1 MCLYYYYSNIPTVNY
16 LSAENVSKSFGEKW
30 LFKNVTFGMSR
41 GDKVALIGTNGT
53 GKTTFM
59 NILAGLIPPDNG
71 EVNIRKEIRVSY
83 LDQNPLF
90 DDELPVMEVIFASA
104 NPVADAVK
112 RYEHALA
119 TGDNDALTDIL
130 EEMDH
135 LKAWDF
141 EAKAKEILGRLGIHD
156 VDARFGTLS
165 GGQRKRVALA
175 KVLLEDPDLLLLDEP
190 TNHLDLA
197 TVEWLE
203 NHLSTQN
210 TTLLVV
216 THDRYFL
223 DKVCN
228 NVLELDHGTAYTYKG
243 NYAYFLEKKFLRE
256 EVEAAEIDKARNLMR
271 KELDWIRRQPKA
283 RGTKAKYRVDA
294 FEGIKDKASQKKS
307 DNQMELNVRATRLG
321 SKIIELESVGK
332 SYDDREL
339 IHNFVYTFRKG
350 DRIGIVGPNGMGKT
364 TLLKMITGEVRPDNG
379 QVIRGDTVQFGHYTQ
394 SDLAYEPG
402 QRVIEI
408 VKEVADVV
416 RLGTG
421 QTVMVSKFLETF
433 LFPPEKQY
441 DFVEKLSGGE
451 KRRLQLLLMLMKEP
465 NFLILDEPTND
476 LDISSLNVLE
486 EFLSNFPGCLM
497 IVSHDRYFL
506 DQLVD
511 HLFVFEGEGKIRD
524 FPGNYSDYRVWLE
537 EQETTERQK
546 NNGQSSVSKSEPA
559 KETTT
564 VAAEKNPEGPKR
576 KLSFKE
582 LREMEQLEAELPKLE
597 TRKTNLIQKLNSGG
611 SHDELTTWAVEI
623 EQITDAQ
630 SGKEMRWL
638 ELSEIA

>member
-1 MCLYYYYSNIPTVNY
+1 MNY
-16 LSAENVSKSFGEKW
+16 LSAENISKSFGEKW
-30 LFKNVTFGMSR
+30 LFKNITFGMSR
-41 GDKVALIGTNGT
+41 GDKVALIGSNGT

-59 NILAGLIPPDNG
+59 NILAGLVPPDSG
-71 EVNIRKEIRVSY
+71 EVNLRREIRMGY
-83 LDQNPLF
+83 LDQSPNF
-90 DDELPVMEVIFASA
+90 DDELPVMEVIFASS
-104 NPVADAVK
+104 NLVASAVK

-119 TGDNDALTDIL
+119 TGDNEGLTEIL
-130 EEMDH
+130 EEMDQ

-175 KVLLEDPDLLLLDEP
+175 KVLLEEPDLLLLDEP

-203 NHLSTQN
+203 IHLNTQN

-228 NVLELDHGTAYTYKG
+228 NVLEIDHGSAYTYKG
-243 NYAYFLEKKFLRE
+243 NYAYFLEKKYERE
-256 EVEAAEIDKARNLMR
+256 AVEAAEIDKARNLMR

-294 FEGIKDKASQKKS
+294 FEDLKDKASQKKF

-321 SKIIELESVGK
+321 SKIIELQSVGK
-332 SYDDREL
+332 GYDGREL

-379 QVIRGDTVQFGHYTQ
+379 QVVRGDTVQFGHYTQ
-394 SDLAYEPG
+394 SDLEYLPG
-402 QRVIEI
+402 QRVIEL
-408 VKEVADVV
+408 VKDVAEVV

-421 QTVMVSKFLETF
+421 QTVMVSKLLETF
-433 LFPPEKQY
+433 LFTPEKQY
-441 DFVEKLSGGE
+441 DYIEKLSGGE
-451 KRRLQLLLMLMKEP
+451 KRRLQLLMMLLKEP

-511 HLFVFEGEGKIRD
+511 HLFVFEGDGHIRD
-524 FPGNYSDYRVWLE
+524 FQGNYSDYRLWLE
-537 EQETTERQK
+537 EKEAEERRALAESK
-546 NNGQSSVSKSEPA
+546 NAPA
-559 KETTT
+559 KVEEKS
-564 VAAEKNPEGPKR
+564 VADKKVESSGR
-576 KLSFKE
+576 KLSFNE
-582 LREMEQLEAELPKLE
+582 LREMETLEADMPKMEKKKAALLKKLTEGGTHEELLE
-597 TRKTNLIQKLNSGG
+597 WSQGI
-611 SHDELTTWAVEI
+611 EEI
-623 EQITDAQ
+623 NASVSDM
-630 SGKEMRWL
+630 EMRWL

>member
-1 MCLYYYYSNIPTVNY
+1 MNY
-16 LSAENVSKSFGEKW
+16 LSAENVSKSFGDKW
-30 LFKNVTFGMSR
+30 LFKNISFGLNR

-53 GKTTFM
+53 GKTTFL
-59 NILAGLIPPDNG
+59 NILAGVIAPDEG
-71 EVNIRKEIRVSY
+71 LVSLRKEIRLGY
-83 LDQNPLF
+83 LDQSPSF
-90 DDELPVMEVIFASA
+90 DESLPVIEVIFASS
-104 NPVADAVK
+104 NPVAGVVK
-112 RYEHALA
+112 RYEQALA
-119 TGDNDALTDIL
+119 TGNNEALTAIL
-130 EEMDH
+130 EEMDS

-141 EAKAKEILGRLGIHD
+141 EAKVKEILGRLGIHD

-175 KVLLEDPDLLLLDEP
+175 KVLLEDPDLLILDEP
-190 TNHLDLA
+190 TNHLDLT

-203 NHLSTQN
+203 NYLNTQN

-228 NVLELDHGTAYTYKG
+228 NVLELDHGSAYTYKG
-243 NYAYFLEKKFLRE
+243 NYAYFLEKKSERE
-256 EVEAAEIDKARNLMR
+256 DMEAAEIDKARNLMR

-294 FEGIKDKASQKKS
+294 FEDIKDKASQKKY
-307 DNQMELNVRATRLG
+307 DNQLELNVRSTRLG
-321 SKIIELESVGK
+321 SKIIELQSVGK
-332 SYDDREL
+332 SYGDRRL
-339 IHNFVYTFRKG
+339 IDNFLYTFRKG
-350 DRIGIVGPNGMGKT
+350 DRIGIVGANGMGKT
-364 TLLKMITGEVRPDNG
+364 TLLKMITGEERPSNG
-379 QVIRGDTVQFGHYTQ
+379 QVVRGDTVQFGYYTQ
-394 SDLAYEPG
+394 SDIEFQDG

-408 VKEVADVV
+408 VKDVAEVV
-416 RLGTG
+416 RLGNG
-421 QTVMVSKFLETF
+421 QTVTVSKFLETF
-433 LFPPEKQY
+433 LFPPAKQHDY
-441 DFVEKLSGGE
+441 IEKLSGGE

-524 FPGNYSDYRVWLE
+524 FPGNYTDYRLWLE
-537 EQETTERQK
+537 EQESPNAKQV
-546 NNGQSSVSKSEPA
+546 SVASQATKVEAPAPA
-559 KETTT
+559 KAPDTS
-564 VAAEKNPEGPKR
+564 KR
-576 KLSFKE
+576 KLSYKE
-582 LREMEQLEAELPKLE
+582 QRELEQLEVDIATLE
-597 TRKTNLIQKLNSGG
+597 ANKEKLIQKLNSGG
-611 SHDELTTWAVEI
+611 SHEELTEWANEI
-623 EQITDAQ
+623 EEITN
-630 SGKEMRWL
+630 SLEEKEMRWL

>member
-1 MCLYYYYSNIPTVNY
+1 MNY
-16 LSAENVSKSFGEKW
+16 LSAENISKSFGEKW
-30 LFKNVTFGMSR
+30 LFKNISFGLNR

-53 GKTTFM
+53 GKTTFL
-59 NILAGLIPPDNG
+59 NILAGVLAPDEG
-71 EVNIRKEIRVSY
+71 EVSLRKDVRLGY
-83 LDQNPLF
+83 LDQSPSF
-90 DDELPVMEVIFASA
+90 DEALPVIEVIFASS
-104 NPVADAVK
+104 NPVAHAVK
-112 RYEHALA
+112 RYEQALA
-119 TGDNDALTDIL
+119 TGNNEALTEIL

-141 EAKAKEILGRLGIHD
+141 EAKVKEILGRLGIHD

-175 KVLLEDPDLLLLDEP
+175 KVLLEDPDLLILDEP
-190 TNHLDLA
+190 TNHLDLT

-203 NHLSTQN
+203 SYLNTQN

-228 NVLELDHGTAYTYKG
+228 NVLELDHGSAYTYKG
-243 NYAYFLEKKFLRE
+243 NYAYFLEKKSERE

-294 FEGIKDKASQKKS
+294 FEDLKDKASQKKY
-307 DNQMELNVRATRLG
+307 DLG
-321 SKIIELESVGK
+321 SKIVELQSVGK
-332 SYDDREL
+332 RYGDREL

-364 TLLKMITGEVRPDNG
+364 TLLKMITGEERPTNG
-379 QVIRGDTVQFGHYTQ
+379 QVVRGDTVQFGYYTQ
-394 SDLAYEPG
+394 SDINFEDG

-408 VKEVADVV
+408 VKDVAEVV
-416 RLGTG
+416 RLGNG
-421 QTVMVSKFLETF
+421 QTVTVSKFLETF
-433 LFPPEKQY
+433 LFPPAKQHDY
-441 DFVEKLSGGE
+441 IEKLSGGE

-486 EFLSNFPGCLM
+486 EFLSNFPGCLI

-524 FPGNYSDYRVWLE
+524 FPGNYTDYRLWLE
-537 EQETTERQK
+537 EQESSSRQ
-546 NNGQSSVSKSEPA
+546 E
-559 KETTT
+559 
-564 VAAEKNPEGPKR
+564 AAEARSAPKAEVPVATVPKATDTAKR
-576 KLSFKE
+576 KLSYKE
-582 LREMEQLEAELPKLE
+582 QREMEQLEADMATMEE
-597 TRKTNLIQKLNSGG
+597 RKATLIQKLNSGG
-611 SHDELTTWAVEI
+611 SHEELTAWATEI
-623 EQITDAQ
+623 EEIAD
-630 SGKEMRWL
+630 SLGEKEMRWL
-638 ELSEIA
+638 ELSEFA

>member
-1 MCLYYYYSNIPTVNY
+1 MSMNY
-16 LSAENVSKSFGEKW
+16 LSAENISKSFGEKW
-30 LFKNVTFGMSR
+30 LFKNISFGLNR

-53 GKTTFM
+53 GKTTFL
-59 NILAGLIPPDNG
+59 NILAGVLAPDEG
-71 EVNIRKEIRVSY
+71 EVSLRKDIRLGY
-83 LDQNPLF
+83 LDQSPSF
-90 DDELPVMEVIFASA
+90 DEALPVIEVIFASS
-104 NPVADAVK
+104 NPVAHAVK
-112 RYEHALA
+112 RYEQALA
-119 TGDNDALTDIL
+119 AGNNEALTEIL

-141 EAKAKEILGRLGIHD
+141 EAKVKEILGRLGIHD

-175 KVLLEDPDLLLLDEP
+175 KVLLEDPDLLILDEP
-190 TNHLDLA
+190 TNHLDLT

-203 NHLSTQN
+203 SYLNTQN

-228 NVLELDHGTAYTYKG
+228 NVLELDHGSAFVYKG
-243 NYAYFLEKKFLRE
+243 NYAYFLEKKSERE

-294 FEGIKDKASQKKS
+294 FEDLKDKASQKKF
-307 DNQMELNVRATRLG
+307 DNQLELNVKATRLG
-321 SKIIELESVGK
+321 SKIVELQSVGK
-332 SYDDREL
+332 RYGDREL

-364 TLLKMITGEVRPDNG
+364 TLLKMITGEERPTNG
-379 QVIRGDTVQFGHYTQ
+379 QVVRGDTVQFGYYTQ
-394 SDLAYEPG
+394 SDISFEDG

-408 VKEVADVV
+408 VKDVAEVV
-416 RLGTG
+416 RLGNG
-421 QTVMVSKFLETF
+421 QTVTVSKFLETF
-433 LFPPEKQY
+433 LFPPAKQHDY
-441 DFVEKLSGGE
+441 IEKLSGGE

-486 EFLSNFPGCLM
+486 EFLSNFPGCLI

-524 FPGNYSDYRVWLE
+524 FPGNYTDYRLWLE
-537 EQETTERQK
+537 EQESSSRQ
-546 NNGQSSVSKSEPA
+546 E
-559 KETTT
+559 
-564 VAAEKNPEGPKR
+564 AAEARSAPKAEVPVATTPKATDTAKR
-576 KLSFKE
+576 KLSYKE
-582 LREMEQLEAELPKLE
+582 QREMEQLETDMAAMEE
-597 TRKTNLIQKLNSGG
+597 RKATLIQKLNSGG
-611 SHDELTTWAVEI
+611 SHEELTAWAREI
-623 EQITDAQ
+623 EEITD
-630 SGKEMRWL
+630 SLGEKEMRWL
-638 ELSEIA
+638 ELSEFA